1 MSSSI
6 DNNATAKSYLD
17 FSGLGELRG
26 QAQQN
31 QDKALKE
38 SAQQFEG
45 LFLQMMLKSMREAN
59 AGMKD
64 EENQSAG
71 METFENMFDKEISV
85 QMAKRGALGVA
96 DFMAKAVKQ
105 QMASTPTS
113 ALEVLN
119 ARQAQAAI
127 PLRPEASPMALNRQ
141 MGKAIP
147 LVVDKVKPLSIEPK
161 AFKINGGGP

>member
-1 MSSSI
+1 MSSPVDTS
-6 DNNATAKSYLD
+6 TSRSYMD

-31 QDKALKE
+31 QDKALRE
-38 SAQQFEG
+38 SAQHFEG

-59 AGMKD
+59 SGMKD
-64 EENQSAG
+64 EENQSSG
-71 METFENMFDKEISV
+71 MDTFENMFDKEISV

-105 QMASTPTS
+105 QISSSPAS
-113 ALEVLN
+113 ALDVLN
-119 ARQAQAAI
+119 ARQAQAI
-127 PLRPEASPMALNRQ
+127 PLRPELSPMPLNRN

-147 LVVDKVKPLSIEPK
+147 LVVDKIKPLSMEPK
-161 AFKINGGGP
+161 AFKINGGGS

>member
-6 DNNATAKSYLD
+6 DNNSTSKSYLD
-17 FSGLGELRG
+17 FAGLGELRG

-45 LFLQMMLKSMREAN
+45 LFIQMMMKSMREAS
-59 AGMKD
+59 MKD
-64 EENQSAG
+64 EENQSSG
-71 METFENMFDKEISV
+71 MDTFENMFDKEISV

-105 QMASTPTS
+105 QIATPT
-113 ALEVLN
+113 AAEVLN
-119 ARQAQAAI
+119 ARQPKGM
-127 PLRPEASPMALNRQ
+127 PLHPELPPMPLQRN

-147 LVVDKVKPLSIEPK
+147 FTVDKIKPLSLEPK
-161 AFKINGGGP
+161 PFKLNGGGS

>member
-6 DNNATAKSYLD
+6 DNNSTAKSYLD
-17 FSGLGELRG
+17 FAGLGELRG

-45 LFLQMMLKSMREAN
+45 LFIQMMMKSMREAS
-59 AGMKD
+59 MKD
-64 EENQSAG
+64 EENQSSG
-71 METFENMFDKEISV
+71 MDTFENMFDKEISV
-85 QMAKRGALGVA
+85 QMAKRGAMGVA

-105 QMASTPTS
+105 QIATPS
-113 ALEVLN
+113 AAEVLN
-119 ARQAQAAI
+119 ARQTQGM
-127 PLRPEASPMALNRQ
+127 PLRPDLTPMPLQRN

-147 LVVDKVKPLSIEPK
+147 FTVDKIKPLSMEPK
-161 AFKINGGGP
+161 SFKLNGGGS

>member
-6 DNNATAKSYLD
+6 DNNSTSKSYLD
-17 FSGLGELRG
+17 FAGLGELRG

-45 LFLQMMLKSMREAN
+45 LFIQMMMKSMREAS
-59 AGMKD
+59 MKD
-64 EENQSAG
+64 EENQSSG

-85 QMAKRGALGVA
+85 QMAKRGAMGVA

-105 QMASTPTS
+105 QIATPS
-113 ALEVLN
+113 AAEVLN
-119 ARQAQAAI
+119 ARQTQGM
-127 PLRPEASPMALNRQ
+127 PLRPELAPMALQRN

-147 LVVDKVKPLSIEPK
+147 LTVDKLKPLSMEPK
-161 AFKINGGGP
+161 PFKINGGGS

>member
-6 DNNATAKSYLD
+6 DNTSNAKSYLD

-45 LFLQMMLKSMREAN
+45 LFIQMMMKSMREAS
-59 AGMKD
+59 MKD
-64 EENQSAG
+64 EENQSSG
-71 METFENMFDKEISV
+71 MDTFENMFDKEISV
-85 QMAKRGALGVA
+85 QMAKRSAMGVA

-105 QMASTPTS
+105 QISATPSAS
-113 ALEVLN
+113 EVLN
-119 ARQAQAAI
+119 ARQSQGL
-127 PLRPEASPMALNRQ
+127 PLRPELTSLPLQRN

-147 LVVDKVKPLSIEPK
+147 LTVDKIKPLSMEPK
-161 AFKINGGGP
+161 AFKINGGGS

>member
-6 DNNATAKSYLD
+6 DNNSTAKSYLD

-45 LFLQMMLKSMREAN
+45 LFIQMMMKSMREAS
-59 AGMKD
+59 MKD
-64 EENQSAG
+64 EENQSSG

-96 DFMAKAVKQ
+96 DFMEKTVKQ
-105 QMASTPTS
+105 QISSTSTS

-119 ARQAQAAI
+119 ARQAQAI
-127 PLRPEASPMALNRQ
+127 PLRLEVSAMPLNRQ

-147 LVVDKVKPLSIEPK
+147 FVVDKVKPLSMEPK
-161 AFKINGGGP
+161 AFKLNGGGP

>member
-6 DNNATAKSYLD
+6 DNTSTAKSYLD

-45 LFLQMMLKSMREAN
+45 LFIQMMMKSMREAS
-59 AGMKD
+59 MKD
-64 EENQSAG
+64 EENQSSG
-71 METFENMFDKEISV
+71 MDTFMNMFDKEISV
-85 QMAKRGALGVA
+85 QMAKRGAMGVA
-96 DFMAKAVKQ
+96 DFMAKAVQ
-105 QMASTPTS
+105 QQIAATPS

-119 ARQAQAAI
+119 ARQTQQGM
-127 PLRPEASPMALNRQ
+127 PLRPELAPMAIQRNI
-141 MGKAIP
+141 GKAIP
-147 LVVDKVKPLSIEPK
+147 LTVDKIKPLSMEPK
-161 AFKINGGGP
+161 PFKLNGGGS

>member
-6 DNNATAKSYLD
+6 DNNSTAKSYLD

-45 LFLQMMLKSMREAN
+45 LFIQMMMKSMREAS
-59 AGMKD
+59 MKD
-64 EENQSAG
+64 EENQSSG
-71 METFENMFDKEISV
+71 MDTFENMFDKEISV
-85 QMAKRGALGVA
+85 QMAKRGAMGVA

-105 QMASTPTS
+105 QIATPS
-113 ALEVLN
+113 AAEVLN
-119 ARQAQAAI
+119 ARQTQGM
-127 PLRPEASPMALNRQ
+127 PLHPELTPMALQRN

-147 LVVDKVKPLSIEPK
+147 LAVDKIKPLSMEPK
-161 AFKINGGGP
+161 SFKINGGGL

>member
-1 MSSSI
+1 MSSTI
-6 DNNATAKSYLD
+6 DNNSTAKSYLD

-45 LFLQMMLKSMREAN
+45 LFIQMMMKSMREAS
-59 AGMKD
+59 MKD
-64 EENQSAG
+64 EENQSSG
-71 METFENMFDKEISV
+71 MDTFENMFDKEISV
-85 QMAKRGALGVA
+85 QMAKRGAMGVA

-105 QMASTPTS
+105 QIATPS
-113 ALEVLN
+113 AAEVLN
-119 ARQAQAAI
+119 ARQTQGM
-127 PLRPEASPMALNRQ
+127 PLRPELNPMPLQRN

-147 LVVDKVKPLSIEPK
+147 LTVDKIKPLSMEPQP
-161 AFKINGGGP
+161 FKINGGGS

>member
-6 DNNATAKSYLD
+6 DNNSTAKSYLD

-45 LFLQMMLKSMREAN
+45 LFIQMMMKSMREAS
-59 AGMKD
+59 MKD
-64 EENQSAG
+64 EENQSSG
-71 METFENMFDKEISV
+71 MDTFENMFDKEISV
-85 QMAKRGALGVA
+85 QMAKRGAMGVA

-105 QMASTPTS
+105 QIATPS
-113 ALEVLN
+113 AAEVLN
-119 ARQAQAAI
+119 ARQTQGM
-127 PLRPEASPMALNRQ
+127 PLRPDLTPMPLQRN
-141 MGKAIP
+141 MGKSIP
-147 LVVDKVKPLSIEPK
+147 LTVDKIKPLSMEPK
-161 AFKINGGGP
+161 SFKINGGGS

>member
-6 DNNATAKSYLD
+6 DNNSTSKSYLD
-17 FSGLGELRG
+17 FAGLGELRG

-45 LFLQMMLKSMREAN
+45 LFIQMMMKSMREAS
-59 AGMKD
+59 MKD
-64 EENQSAG
+64 EENQSSG

-85 QMAKRGALGVA
+85 QMAKRGAMGVA

-105 QMASTPTS
+105 QIATPS
-113 ALEVLN
+113 AAEVLN
-119 ARQAQAAI
+119 ARQTQGM
-127 PLRPEASPMALNRQ
+127 PLRPELTPMALQRN

-147 LVVDKVKPLSIEPK
+147 LTVDKIKPLSMEPK
-161 AFKINGGGP
+161 SFKINGGGS

>member
-6 DNNATAKSYLD
+6 DNNSTAKSYLD

-45 LFLQMMLKSMREAN
+45 LFIQMMMKSMREAS
-59 AGMKD
+59 MKD
-64 EENQSAG
+64 EENQSSG

-105 QMASTPTS
+105 QIAATPS

-119 ARQAQAAI
+119 ARQTQQGM
-127 PLRPEASPMALNRQ
+127 PLRPELTPMAIQRN

-147 LVVDKVKPLSIEPK
+147 LTVDKIKPLSMEPK
-161 AFKINGGGP
+161 SFKINGGGS

>member
-6 DNNATAKSYLD
+6 DNTSTAKSYLD

-45 LFLQMMLKSMREAN
+45 LFIQMMMKSMREAS
-59 AGMKD
+59 MKD
-64 EENQSAG
+64 EENQSSG
-71 METFENMFDKEISV
+71 MDTFENMFDKEISV
-85 QMAKRGALGVA
+85 QMAKRGAMGVA

-105 QMASTPTS
+105 QIATTPS

-119 ARQAQAAI
+119 ARQTQGM
-127 PLRPEASPMALNRQ
+127 PLRPDVNPIPLQRN

-147 LVVDKVKPLSIEPK
+147 LTVDKIKPLSMEPK
-161 AFKINGGGP
+161 AFKINGGGS